1 MALRNRRLERTV
13 RQEMARIEPPVELAV
28 QANALLA
35 VTNVEQPAKLAD
47 WRNALLA
54 LTQVADRLA
63 KSLAKQPDL
72 IDVN

>member
-1 MALRNRRLERTV
+1 M
-13 RQEMARIEPPVELAV
+13 

-54 LTQVADRLA
+54 LTQVADGLA

>member
-1 MALRNRRLERTV
+1 ML
-13 RQEMARIEPPVELAV
+13 
-28 QANALLA
+28 ANALLV

-72 IDVN
+72 IAVN